1 MLCIKAFP
9 CSGGRTRTYDLRV
22 MSPTSYQ
29 LLHPAMWTSKVQKL
43 CISVGNHIR
52 WGKYLLNY
60 LQASEGQA
68 DI

>member
-1 MLCIKAFP
+1 
-9 CSGGRTRTYDLRV
+9 
-22 MSPTSYQ
+22 
-29 LLHPAMWTSKVQKL
+29 MWTANVRKL